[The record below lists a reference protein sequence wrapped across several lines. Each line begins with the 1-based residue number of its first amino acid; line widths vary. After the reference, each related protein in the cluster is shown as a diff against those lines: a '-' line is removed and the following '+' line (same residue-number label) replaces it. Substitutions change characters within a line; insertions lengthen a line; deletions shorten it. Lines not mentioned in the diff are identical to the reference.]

1 MIFDRSDA
9 DQPHYMQALV
19 PMVDLFA
26 VLAIV
31 FMIYSNQEIT
41 VTKLNSDK
49 MIKAIVAEVQE
60 AKKKLAAID
69 ETERARIARRQML
82 AEKASKSLEQIKEE
96 RERETR
102 ELMTQFKKLMAAQQN
117 QAAMDYEDTLAR
129 IESKF
134 DQELEETAT
143 SLEKEKQAEL
153 EKTKAELEKG
163 LESKKS
169 VLEQQQEK
177 RIKEVKEEL
186 EKVISSTEMMLA
198 NTQDALVDSEQKRVE
213 ELARQKAEL
222 EKQKQLEVAR
232 TQQALTEQAERE
244 AAKLKKE
251 KVLAL
256 ANAEQERLAA
266 LSKAEKERLDAL
278 AKQQA
283 ELESQRQLEVAKKE
297 QALKEQAAREAEKLR
312 KEKELALAKAEQ
324 ERLAALSKAEQE
336 AAQLKKEKERALAEA
351 AQKYQGDLA
360 AQKSALE
367 NEKAKAL
374 SEKEKAFADKL
385 DSQKKLLAK
394 VADELTPYVKALEA
408 KKKIVEGLN
417 ENFKD
422 FDPSAVEIDKKTGKV
437 KLHFQKSYFVRGSHK
452 LSKDMKNFLRI
463 VIPKYAKAI
472 YENKDAA
479 EQVKSLKISGMT
491 SPVYG
496 GVYIDIND
504 KSSATERARQFNMD
518 LSTKRAKALYDF
530 IFDKKQ
536 MGDFEFRSRLKAD
549 MSIEAVGFKHA
560 APVPQELV
568 GKPAK
573 CIKYDCKQW
582 RATVLQFQ
590 VFSDE

>member
-1 MIFDRSDA
+1 MIFDRSDD

-49 MIKAIVAEVQE
+49 MIKAIAAEVQE

-69 ETERARIARRQML
+69 EAERARIARRQML

-96 RERETR
+96 RERKAR
-102 ELMTQFKKLMAAQQN
+102 ELMTQFKKMMAAQQD
-117 QAAMDYEDTLAR
+117 QAAMDYEETLAR

-134 DQELEETAT
+134 DQELKETAN

-186 EKVISSTEMMLA
+186 ENVISSTEKMLA

-232 TQQALTEQAERE
+232 TQQALKEQAERE

-251 KVLAL
+251 KELAL
-256 ANAEQERLAA
+256 AKAEQERLDA

-278 AKQQA
+278 AKQKA
-283 ELESQRQLEVAKKE
+283 ELERQRQLEVAKKE
-297 QALKEQAAREAEKLR
+297 QALKEQAVREAEKLR
-312 KEKELALAKAEQ
+312 KEKEL
-324 ERLAALSKAEQE
+324 
-336 AAQLKKEKERALAEA
+336 ALAEA

-479 EQVKSLKISGMT
+479 EQVQSLKISGMT

-504 KSSATERARQFNMD
+504 KSSATERARQYNMD

-536 MGDFEFRSRLKAD
+536 MGDFEFRNRLKAD

-560 APVPQELV
+560 EPVPQELV
-568 GKPAK
+568 GKPAE